1 MSQRQQEIGFF
12 TGLMAELVS
21 RLNFTHRKLL
31 RLAPYRLLIS
41 LVNSRRLIIGVPFLW
56 LTFFFLVPF
65 LIVLRVSFT
74 EAEIASPPFT
84 SLFEWVES
92 GLLQITVNFQNYME
106 MWEEGIYLHAYLN
119 SIKIAFFATL
129 FTLAIGYPIALAMAR
144 APKRWQLF
152 LVMLVILPFW
162 TSFLIRV
169 YAWVTILSPTGIL
182 NNFINWVG
190 QGIGLIDPA
199 NPVVFHILHT
209 DLAVYIGIV
218 YGYLPFMILP
228 LYATLIKVDDT
239 LIEAALDLGSPPLK
253 TFWNITFRLSLPG
266 VFAGTFLVFI
276 PAMGEFVIPDL
287 LGGSNVTMIGKVLYD
302 TYLQGMN
309 LPLVSAIS
317 VILLLLVIL
326 PIFIFNRLQEKQF
339 T

>member
-1 MSQRQQEIGFF
+1 MPQRQQEIGFF

-31 RLAPYRLLIS
+31 RLAPYRFLIS
-41 LVNSRRLIIGVPFLW
+41 LVSSRRLIIGVPFIW
-56 LTFFFLVPF
+56 LTLFFLIPF

-84 SLFEWVES
+84 SLFEWAEA

-119 SIKIAFFATL
+119 SIKIAFFATV

-152 LVMLVILPFW
+152 LLMLVILPFW

-190 QGIGLIDPA
+190 QGLGLIDPSS
-199 NPVVFHILHT
+199 PIVLQILHT

-266 VFAGTFLVFI
+266 VFAGCFLVFI

-317 VILLLLVIL
+317 VILLLLVLL
-326 PIFIFNRLQEKQF
+326 PIYIFNRLQEKQF